1 MAHFARLNSDNIVI
15 DVLVVKNE
23 VLLNDSNEEQ
33 ESLGI
38 EFLKS
43 IFGQDTKWVKT
54 SYNNNIRNKF
64 AGLDEFYDE
73 QNDVFYSQQPFNSWT
88 LNTTTWEWEPPTE
101 YPDDYDDNPFS
112 YNWNESTQTWDLVQ

>member
-15 DVLVVKNE
+15 EVLVVKNE
-23 VLLNDSNEEQ
+23 VLLNDLNEEQ

-43 IFGQDTKWVKT
+43 IFGQDTKWVQT

-73 QNDVFYSQQPFNSWT
+73 QNDVFYPQQPFDSWT
-88 LNTTTWEWEPPTE
+88 LNTTSWDWEAPVA
-101 YPDDYDDNPFS
+101 YPNDDNL
-112 YNWNESTQTWDLVQ
+112 YEWDEEDQTWNLIE